1 MFQNCENGLLFSHH
15 SAPNA
20 IRWPKSSRR
29 DSKVRIKLISTEY
42 FNTWLHSLAI
52 SNIPFQLEL
61 QITVQINQ
69 RTRIKS
75 GCEKIEKFEHFPI
88 FFIFYHFSSLFFFL
102 TKQRGEKRSC
112 AETKET
118 LLNLALCVCPRRAAW
133 GMQFKLWFFILF
145 SCLTLKSRP
154 TNAIQMWKIN

>member
-1 MFQNCENGLLFSHH
+1 MFVHQQMLYLTAKQVFFPLKKSLRKNVIQNCENGLLFSHH

-88 FFIFYHFSSLFFFL
+88 FFIFYHFSSLFFNKATWRKKKLRWNEGNFIEL
-102 TKQRGEKRSC
+102 GSMC
-112 AETKET
+112 
-118 LLNLALCVCPRRAAW
+118 LPPPRRV
-133 GMQFKLWFFILF
+133 G
-145 SCLTLKSRP
+145 
-154 TNAIQMWKIN
+154 NAI